1 MWFTDAFE
9 GPLAATPLEQ
19 ACRAVLKRGGVLA
32 FSPKVAGLATGG
44 VTGKGKGAGFLADA
58 VMNVGP
64 LVEGERKTPPGFFS
78 IEMGSKAILVV
89 RQRTISVVGEG
100 QVTLHLAPS
109 TTRPAR
115 KIVLEGKKVED
126 LTALRRAARARAE
139 AVFPPARPEAPIVD
153 KGTLIIVG
161 GGGMPEGLM
170 KKFVDL
176 AGGPKASIV
185 VFPTAVPDPIPAK
198 APPNIQTFK
207 RFGAGKV
214 TVLTARTQEQVESK
228 EFLDALREA
237 TGIWFGGGRQ
247 WRFVDAYEGTR
258 AHALMHDVLKRGGV
272 IAGSSAGATIQGD
285 YLCRGGVFDNFDMM
299 YEGYERGLGF
309 LKGVGIDQHFA
320 ERKRFADM
328 TAFVKTHP
336 QMLGIGIDETTAIIV
351 KGSVA
356 DVVGAGKVHFY
367 DARRKVAEGQ
377 PDHESL
383 GAGEKYELKERKRLP

>member
-1 MWFTDAFE
+1 MPDEAFAWSTRIKAVEREYIVARFAVDRLGQQAQDNPEILPGDIRRRDIRILVDRLEGTYLLRVFAEFEQALRHYLRAFGIRVPRNVEQLIDKVRHKVRMDDDDAVKVHAVRLYRNMLIHDESQPTDPVSMREATRAKE
-9 GPLAATPLEQ
+9 GP
-19 ACRAVLKRGGVLA
+19 
-32 FSPKVAGLATGG
+32 
-44 VTGKGKGAGFLADA
+44 
-58 VMNVGP
+58 
-64 LVEGERKTPPGFFS
+64 
-78 IEMGSKAILVV
+78 
-89 RQRTISVVGEG
+89 
-100 QVTLHLAPS
+100 
-109 TTRPAR
+109 
-115 KIVLEGKKVED
+115 
-126 LTALRRAARARAE
+126 
-139 AVFPPARPEAPIVD
+139 
-153 KGTLIIVG
+153 
-161 GGGMPEGLM
+161 
-170 KKFVDL
+170 
-176 AGGPKASIV
+176 
-185 VFPTAVPDPIPAK
+185 
-198 APPNIQTFK
+198 
-207 RFGAGKV
+207 
-214 TVLTARTQEQVESK
+214 TQEQVESK